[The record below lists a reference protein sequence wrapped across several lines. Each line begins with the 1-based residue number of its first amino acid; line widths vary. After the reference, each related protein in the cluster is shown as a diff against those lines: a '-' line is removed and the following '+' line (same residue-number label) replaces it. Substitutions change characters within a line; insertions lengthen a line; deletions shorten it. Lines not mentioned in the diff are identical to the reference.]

1 MFKDYFDNEFK
12 EIVLK
17 TNELWHVPGLAVA
30 VVKDGEI
37 LFCDGF
43 GKRDIEQDLPVNS
56 KTLFPIASCTKAFT
70 AFAVAM
76 QVEAGKLDWDKPVR
90 DYLPSFK
97 LKDSFASERIT
108 PRDLLSHRTGLPRHD
123 MIWYASKFGREEILS
138 RLKYLE
144 PSRDLRYQFQ
154 YNNIMYMV
162 AGYLVGNLSGT
173 SWEKFVQSQI
183 FNRLGMT
190 ESNFSTEVTKK
201 TPNHGTP
208 YLYRDDKL
216 RKIPFFEADGE
227 NDNVGPCGNI
237 ISCVDDMAKWLKINL
252 NGGKTEDGEQ
262 LISQGNLEQLHT
274 PQIFVDDPQARKRFG
289 YEFTSYGLGWGMRSH
304 KGEVLVQHGGALDG
318 FAAYTSILPRHNIG
332 VVALSN
338 ADAIYNPVP
347 NIVCFT
353 IYDKL
358 LNLETTDWNSLIK
371 PFYDELVEAEK
382 RSHEQSST
390 QRKTKGKTSH
400 PIEAY
405 LGDYESPA
413 YGIVS
418 IRKIEDNLEVVFN
431 DRLSLSLE
439 HYHFD
444 IFEAFLEIFD
454 MYIKLSF
461 FTDVKGNISR
471 VEIQMEPMVGEINF
485 VRLPDKRMKDRD
497 FLLKF
502 VGVYDFQ
509 KTLLTVSL
517 KDDDVLTAFLQGQP
531 EYELMPYQ
539 GTEFNLKGLS
549 GFSIEFELDEN
560 ENVTEA
566 IVTQPSLVFK
576 AKKQS

>member
-1 MFKDYFDNEFK
+1 MFEEYFENEFK
-12 EIVLK
+12 DFVQK
-17 TNELWHVPGLAVA
+17 TIELWHVPGFAVA
-30 VVKDGEI
+30 IVKNGET
-37 LFCDGF
+37 LFCEGF
-43 GKRDIEQDLPVNS
+43 GKRNIEKDLPVNS

-70 AFAVAM
+70 AFSVAM

-90 DYLPSFK
+90 DYLPSFMVH
-97 LKDSFASERIT
+97 DSFASERIT
-108 PRDLLSHRTGLPRHD
+108 PRDLLTHRTGLPRHD
-123 MIWYASKFGREEILS
+123 LIWYGSKFGREEILR

-162 AGYLVGNLSGT
+162 AGYLVGKLSGT
-173 SWEKFVQSQI
+173 SWEKFVQSNI
-183 FNRLGMT
+183 FDKLGMV
-190 ESNFSTEVTKK
+190 ESNFSTEVAKK

-208 YLYRDDKL
+208 YLYRDNKL

-262 LISQGNLEQLHT
+262 LISEGNLEQLHT
-274 PQIFVDDPQARKRFG
+274 PQIFMDDPQARKRFG

-318 FAAYTSILPRHNIG
+318 FASYTSILPRHNIG

-338 ADAIYNPVP
+338 ADAYYNPVP
-347 NIVCFT
+347 NIVCYT

-358 LNLETTDWNSLIK
+358 LNLDPTDWNSLIK
-371 PFYDELVEAEK
+371 PNFDELVEAEK
-382 RSHEQSST
+382 RSQEQSVT
-390 QRKTKGKTSH
+390 QRKAKGKTSH

-418 IRKIEDNLEVVFN
+418 IRNIEDKLEVVFN
-431 DRLSLSLE
+431 DHLSLSLE

-444 IFEAFLEIFD
+444 IFEACLEKFD
-454 MYIKLSF
+454 IYFKLSF
-461 FTDVKGNISR
+461 FTDMKGNISQ
-471 VEIQMEPMVGEINF
+471 VAIQVEPMVNDIIF
-485 VRLPDKRMKDRD
+485 VRLPDTKMMENA

-509 KTLLTVSL
+509 KTLLTISL
-517 KDDDVLTAFLQGQP
+517 KDEGVLTAFLQGQP
-531 EYELMPYQ
+531 EYELIPYQ

-549 GFSIEFELDEN
+549 GFSLKFEFDEN
-560 ENVTEA
+560 EKVTEA
-566 IVTQPSLVFK
+566 IVTQPGMVFR
-576 AKKQS
+576 ALKQG